1 MPNWPNWMTN
11 TTWGSRLSSPTS
23 YQDQQR
29 QELEAIREEQRKIL
43 ELAGKFDQLS
53 LAGYDEV
60 MRVMQARVND
70 EVSLARTK
78 PDLTQAQLVH
88 VVRWNAMQD
97 VLDAGANFI
106 NDTLKRRDE
115 IKKAEREAFL
125 EEAAR
130 IRGGDVQDA

>member
-88 VVRWNAMQD
+88 VGRWNAMQD
-97 VLDAGANFI
+97 VLDA
-106 NDTLKRRDE
+106 
-115 IKKAEREAFL
+115 
-125 EEAAR
+125 
-130 IRGGDVQDA
+130 